1 MKRYV
6 IDASVAVK
14 WYIPEPLSDLAG
26 RYLKELRQRKA
37 VLTSPDLI
45 IAEIGDVVWKKLKNE
60 ELSLEESRM
69 IADAL
74 SASFPAELCPTSG
87 MLPAALEI
95 AAATGLTV
103 YDSLYLALAASSDAI
118 LVTADKKLAQFA
130 SGASISSIQVEL
142 LRE

>member
-14 WYIPEPLSDLAG
+14 WYIPEPLSDPAG
-26 RYLKELRQRKA
+26 RYLKELQERKA

-45 IAEIGDVVWKKLKNE
+45 IAEIGNVIWKKLKNK
-60 ELSLEESRM
+60 ELSLEESRL

-74 SASFPAELCPTSG
+74 SASFPAELCPASG
-87 MLPAALEI
+87 LLPVALEI

-103 YDSLYLALAASSDAI
+103 YDSLYMALAASREAV
-118 LVTADKKLAQFA
+118 LVTADQKLAQSA
-130 SGASISSIQVEL
+130 IGASIFSIQVEL
-142 LRE
+142 LR

>member
-14 WYIPEPLSDLAG
+14 WYIPEPLSDPAS
-26 RYLKELRQRKA
+26 RYLKELKERKA

-45 IAEIGDVVWKKLKNE
+45 IAEIGNVVWKKLKNE

-74 SASFPAELCPTSG
+74 SASFPAELCPASE
-87 MLPAALEI
+87 LIPAALEI
-95 AAATGLTV
+95 AAAIGLTV
-103 YDSLYLALAASSDAI
+103 YDSLYLALAVSSEAV
-118 LVTADKKLAQFA
+118 LVTADKELAQSA
-130 SGASISSIQVEL
+130 SGASIFIVQVEL
-142 LRE
+142 LR

>member
-26 RYLKELRQRKA
+26 RYLKELRERKA

-45 IAEIGDVVWKKLKNE
+45 IAEIGNVVWKKLKNE
-60 ELSLEESRM
+60 ELSLEESRL

-74 SASFPAELCPTSG
+74 SASFPAVLCPTSG

-95 AAATGLTV
+95 AAATDLTV
-103 YDSLYLALAASSDAI
+103 YDSLYLALAASREAA
-118 LVTADKKLAQFA
+118 LVTADKKLAQIA
-130 SGASISSIQVEL
+130 SGASIFSIQVVL
-142 LRE
+142 LR